1 MAQVMHESILAIELS
16 QRVGSI
22 ALRPRVNSGIY
33 EMNVPVSD
41 DSNDCLMATIDDLCR
56 QHGVTPA
63 DLAAIA
69 VSCGPGAFTGLRV
82 ACATAKAIAD
92 VTGCGLVAVPSA
104 LVVARTAVRAGELD
118 GVTDCTVALAS
129 KAGTVWCTH
138 VGIAHGMPRAIS
150 AGLRSENEAESIAF
164 PLLGDAQVPPA
175 FIRAAFGQGGLHA
188 AAWSAAA
195 CLEVGEAL
203 LGAGERADPLVL
215 APLYPRPAEA
225 VTLWESRHGSH
236 PAS

>member
-1 MAQVMHESILAIELS
+1 MRESMLAIELS

-22 ALRPRVNSGIY
+22 ALRPRADGGIF
-33 EMNVPVSD
+33 EMEVPVSD
-41 DSNDCLMATIDDLCR
+41 DSNDHLMACIDALCT
-56 QHGVTPA
+56 QHGVTPT

-138 VGIAHGMPRAIS
+138 VSIARRMPRAIS
-150 AGLRSENEAESIAF
+150 AGLRAENEAESIAF

-175 FIRAAFGQGGLHA
+175 FIRAAFGRGGLHA

-215 APLYPRPAEA
+215 APLYPRQAEA
-225 VTLWESRHGSH
+225 VTLWEARHGSH